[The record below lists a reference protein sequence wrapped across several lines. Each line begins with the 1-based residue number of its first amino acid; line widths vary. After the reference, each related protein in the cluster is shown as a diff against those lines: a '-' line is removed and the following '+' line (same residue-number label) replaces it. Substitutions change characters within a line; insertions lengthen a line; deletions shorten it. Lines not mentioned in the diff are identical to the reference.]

1 MNTFIHESK
10 IAIVA
15 EMAQSYEG
23 SLEVAEKIATG
34 VCKAGVD
41 AVMFQVVYADELA
54 VTDNNRY
61 DLFRSL
67 ELSAD
72 SWKLIIDIVHDAGGL
87 AFGEIFG
94 KHSTDVVLEGDIDGI
109 KIHAADISNLPLLRY
124 VGKTNLPILLSI
136 GGSSEDEIRTAIKIL
151 RDSGNGEV
159 ILMHGYQLCPTS
171 LEDTHLLKISAL
183 SATFGLS
190 VGYSDHIAGCVD
202 GDIRRIN
209 PLALTIPLLA
219 IGAGAKVIEKH
230 VILHRKRKWEDHES
244 ALTPEEFIDFVAL
257 IRNCEKALGEK
268 NITLNNAEL
277 AYRVSARKY
286 IVAAYEL
293 KAGTTLTEEH
303 IVFKRIEKP
312 EEGIVSSLDV
322 IGKKLCHPLRYN
334 DVIKS
339 DNLI

>member
-1 MNTFIHESK
+1 MNKFIRESR

-23 SLEVAEKIATG
+23 SLEVAGKIATG
-34 VCKAGVD
+34 VCQAGVD

-54 VTDNNRY
+54 VMENNRY

-72 SWKLIIDIVHDAGGL
+72 NWKLIIDIVHKAGGL

-94 KHSTDVVLEGDIDGI
+94 KYSADVVLEGGIDGL
-109 KIHAADISNLPLLRY
+109 KIHAADINNIALLRY

-136 GGSSEDEIRTAIKIL
+136 GGSSEDEIGTAIKVL
-151 RDSGNGEV
+151 QDSGDGEI

-171 LEDTHLLKISAL
+171 LEDTHFLKIRAL
-183 SATFGLS
+183 SETFGLP
-190 VGYSDHIAGCVD
+190 VGYGDHIAGCVD
-202 GDIRRIN
+202 GDISRMN

-219 IGAGAKVIEKH
+219 VGTGAKVIEKH

-268 NITLNNAEL
+268 NIALNDAEL

-286 IVAAYEL
+286 IVAAFDL

-303 IVFKRIEKP
+303 LAFKRIEKP
-312 EEGIVSSLDV
+312 EEGIVSPLSVL
-322 IGKKLCHPLRYN
+322 GKKLRHPLRYN
-334 DVIKS
+334 NVIKS